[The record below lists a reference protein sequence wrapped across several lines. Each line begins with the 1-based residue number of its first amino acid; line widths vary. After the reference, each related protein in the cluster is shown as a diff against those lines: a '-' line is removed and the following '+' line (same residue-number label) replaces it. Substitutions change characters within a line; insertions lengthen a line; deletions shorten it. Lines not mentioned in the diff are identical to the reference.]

1 MKTKLLSA
9 ILIALVCISCEPK
22 ERLNVNNP
30 VCCMLDSVSVHYYL
44 TTRKNVLTTTFRQ
57 GEIMI
62 VHYDLCNI
70 SLIQDVFLF
79 SKLSNPY
86 INALHGKC
94 YTTDG
99 QYIESMSF
107 SPSPLRPDEDWSDN
121 NEVPKSTI
129 TLGYLHCRSYAQAME
144 ITIPYGEYYFE
155 TFPKISTLTPV
166 SPKYNWDTTTYVS
179 QEPLRVYFI
188 VAKEL

>member
-57 GEIMI
+57 GETMI

-70 SLIQDVFLF
+70 SLIQDVFIF

-94 YTTDG
+94 YSVSG
-99 QYIESMSF
+99 ENIEHMSF
-107 SPSPLRPDEDWSDN
+107 TPSSQRVDQDWTRPPGMSPVAPNLIDLRPKAYRSYK
-121 NEVPKSTI
+121 NEV
-129 TLGYLHCRSYAQAME
+129 E
-144 ITIPYGEYYFE
+144 IDLPQGEYYYE
-155 TFPKISTLTPV
+155 TTPV
-166 SPKYNWDTTTYVS
+166 ISFMDES
-179 QEPLRVYFI
+179 QELYEDTINIQSSNPLRIYFT
-188 VAKEL
+188 VE

>member
-1 MKTKLLSA
+1 MKTKLLFA
-9 ILIALVCISCEPK
+9 ILVALVCISCEPK

-107 SPSPLRPDEDWSDN
+107 SPSPLSVQSFFCLRP
-121 NEVPKSTI
+121 KLFAI
-129 TLGYLHCRSYAQAME
+129 TALAA
-144 ITIPYGEYYFE
+144 F
-155 TFPKISTLTPV
+155 KIV
-166 SPKYNWDTTTYVS
+166 SV
-179 QEPLRVYFI
+179 ER
-188 VAKEL
+188 